1 MAKVIPPISIEF
13 YKVLF
18 EQARDGIFI
27 ADGDGRYIDVNDS
40 GHRMLGYEPG
50 TLVGKYITDIL
61 RLEDHLRLATEM
73 SLLKAGE
80 SLTREWSLVRKDGS
94 LLDAEITAQQLSN
107 KQLLGVV
114 RDISDRKAVEDGILH
129 LAKGASGR
137 GQTFFQSMVEYL
149 AKGLRA
155 DYAFAGHLIGQ
166 NHDRVRTD
174 AVWAEGTLAN
184 DFEYELKNTPCANV
198 IGQKVCFY
206 PCDVQALFDQDEL
219 LAQMGVNAYI
229 GAPVFDGVGQA
240 LGIVV
245 ALWKKP
251 CVEYRYVE
259 PMLQVFAARAG
270 AEWERGRAEDN
281 LRNSLQR
288 LSLATQSGNIGIWDW
303 DVAANELTWD
313 EQMYALY
320 GIRRQDFS
328 GAVEAWE
335 KGLHPEDLT
344 RVRVE
349 VSASL
354 TKTNEFHTEFRV
366 VWPDGQTRHIEGH
379 GLVLRGPDGIAVRMI
394 GTNWDITDRK
404 RADEA
409 LRKSEDL
416 YRTLVETA
424 HDMIWSVDASGRF
437 TFVNDA
443 VRHIYGYEPA
453 EMMGRP
459 FMNFQTAEQ
468 AKKDLEAFARIKA
481 GEAHFKYE
489 TEHLHRD
496 GHPIWLSFN
505 AIVMRDS
512 QGTVL
517 GTTGTA
523 RDITENKRLENQLRQ
538 VQKIESIGRLAGG
551 VAHDFNNLL
560 GAILG
565 YSELAQQQIPEE
577 SNAYRFLAGITEAAC
592 RGGNLTQQLLAF
604 ARKKVVKPEVV
615 DLNKIVAGM
624 EPMLRRLIGEDLDFN
639 FVPGASLCRVKVDIG
654 SLEQVIMNLTVNARD
669 AMLQHGKLTL
679 ETTNVTLG
687 EDYAAKHAD
696 VKPGPYVL
704 LAVTDTGTGMTE
716 KVRAQIFEPF
726 FTTKPVGQGTGLGL
740 AMCHGIVKQAGG
752 HIAVYSEVGTGTTF
766 KIYLPITHENLH
778 FLKLPPAK
786 PMTGGTE
793 TILFVED
800 EALVRDCAQRALSGL
815 GYNVIVAANGLEAL
829 DLLSSLK
836 GPLHLLVTDVVMPK
850 MGGPELAK
858 KIVERFPGIKV
869 LYSSGYTE
877 NAIVHGG
884 ILKESINF
892 IQKPYLPSELADRI
906 RRILDG
912 R

>member
-1 MAKVIPPISIEF
+1 MAKVSPPSAIEF

-27 ADGDGRYIDVNDS
+27 SDGEGRYIDVNES

-50 TLVGKYITDIL
+50 TLIGKHVTDIL
-61 RLEDHLRLATEM
+61 RIEDHARLATEM

-80 SLTREWSLVRKDGS
+80 SLTREWSLVRKDGTR
-94 LLDAEITAQQLSN
+94 LDVEIAAQQLSN

-114 RDISDRKAVEDGILH
+114 RDLSERNKGQLELRESEAFLQLSQQAGQCGSWNWEVSTGHVRWSDHLCRIHGIEPDQFDGTLEAAIRLIHPEDRHGVGQLIQNILAANDPERIDYRIVKPTTGEVRF
-129 LAKGASGR
+129 LWGR
-137 GQTFFQSMVEYL
+137 GQTLLDENGRL
-149 AKGLRA
+149 AR
-155 DYAFAGHLIGQ
+155 
-166 NHDRVRTD
+166 
-174 AVWAEGTLAN
+174 
-184 DFEYELKNTPCANV
+184 V
-198 IGQKVCFY
+198 IGVVS
-206 PCDVQALFDQDEL
+206 DV
-219 LAQMGVNAYI
+219 
-229 GAPVFDGVGQA
+229 
-240 LGIVV
+240 
-245 ALWKKP
+245 
-251 CVEYRYVE
+251 
-259 PMLQVFAARAG
+259 
-270 AEWERGRAEDN
+270 
-281 LRNSLQR
+281 
-288 LSLATQSGNIGIWDW
+288 
-303 DVAANELTWD
+303 
-313 EQMYALY
+313 
-320 GIRRQDFS
+320 
-328 GAVEAWE
+328 
-335 KGLHPEDLT
+335 
-344 RVRVE
+344 
-349 VSASL
+349 
-354 TKTNEFHTEFRV
+354 
-366 VWPDGQTRHIEGH
+366 
-379 GLVLRGPDGIAVRMI
+379 
-394 GTNWDITDRK
+394 TDRK
-404 RADEA
+404 LSDEA
-409 LRKSEDL
+409 LRKSEGL

-424 HDMIWSVDASGRF
+424 HDMIWSVDAQGRWI
-437 TFVNDA
+437 FVNDA
-443 VRHIYGYEPA
+443 VKNIYGYDPA
-453 EMMGRP
+453 EMIGRP
-459 FMNFQTAEQ
+459 FMDFETAEQ
-468 AKKDLEAFARIKA
+468 AQKDLKAFARIKA

-489 TEHLHRD
+489 TEHLHKD

-523 RDITENKRLENQLRQ
+523 RDITESKRLENQLRQ
-538 VQKIESIGRLAGG
+538 VQKIDSIGRLAGG

-577 SNAYRFLAGITEAAC
+577 SDAYRYLAGAIEAAR

-624 EPMLRRLIGEDLDFN
+624 EPMLRRLVSEDLDFY
-639 FVPGASLCRVKVDIG
+639 FVPGSSLCRVKIDIG

-679 ETTNVTLG
+679 ETTNVSIG
-687 EDYAAKHAD
+687 EDYAAKNAE
-696 VKPGPYVL
+696 VKPGQYVL

-752 HIAVYSEVGTGTTF
+752 HIEVYSEVGKGTTF
-766 KIYLPITHENLH
+766 KIYLPIVQENLNVS
-778 FLKLPPAK
+778 KVPAAT
-786 PMTGGTE
+786 PMKGGTE

-800 EALVRDCAQRALSGL
+800 EALVRDCAKRALSGL
-815 GYNVIVAANGLEAL
+815 GYNVIEAANGQEAL
-829 DLLSSLK
+829 DLLSLLK
-836 GPLHLLVTDVVMPK
+836 GPIHLLITDVVMPK
-850 MGGPELAK
+850 MSGPELAK
-858 KIVERFPGIKV
+858 KIVERIPGIKI

-892 IQKPYLPSELADRI
+892 IQKPYLPSELTDRI

>member
-1 MAKVIPPISIEF
+1 MAEVIPPSAIEF

-27 ADGDGRYIDVNDS
+27 ADGEGRYIDVNES

-50 TLVGKYITDIL
+50 TLIGKHITDIL
-61 RLEDHLRLATEM
+61 RVEDHARLATEM
-73 SLLKAGE
+73 PLLKAGE
-80 SLTREWSLVRKDGS
+80 SLTREWSLVRKDGTR
-94 LLDAEITAQQLSN
+94 LDVEIAAQQLSN

-114 RDISDRKAVEDGILH
+114 RDLSERNMGQLKLRESEAFLQLSQQAGQCGSWNWEVSTGHVRWSDHLCRIHGIEPDQFDGTLEAAIRLIHPEDRHGVGQLIQNILAAND
-129 LAKGASGR
+129 LERIDYRIVKPTGEVRFLWGR
-137 GQTFFQSMVEYL
+137 GQTLLDENGRP
-149 AKGLRA
+149 AR
-155 DYAFAGHLIGQ
+155 
-166 NHDRVRTD
+166 
-174 AVWAEGTLAN
+174 
-184 DFEYELKNTPCANV
+184 V
-198 IGQKVCFY
+198 IGVVS
-206 PCDVQALFDQDEL
+206 DV
-219 LAQMGVNAYI
+219 
-229 GAPVFDGVGQA
+229 
-240 LGIVV
+240 
-245 ALWKKP
+245 
-251 CVEYRYVE
+251 
-259 PMLQVFAARAG
+259 
-270 AEWERGRAEDN
+270 
-281 LRNSLQR
+281 
-288 LSLATQSGNIGIWDW
+288 
-303 DVAANELTWD
+303 
-313 EQMYALY
+313 
-320 GIRRQDFS
+320 
-328 GAVEAWE
+328 
-335 KGLHPEDLT
+335 
-344 RVRVE
+344 
-349 VSASL
+349 
-354 TKTNEFHTEFRV
+354 
-366 VWPDGQTRHIEGH
+366 
-379 GLVLRGPDGIAVRMI
+379 
-394 GTNWDITDRK
+394 TDRK
-404 RADEA
+404 LSDEA
-409 LRKSEDL
+409 LRKSEGL

-424 HDMIWSVDASGRF
+424 HDMIWSVDAQGRWI
-437 TFVNDA
+437 FVNDA
-443 VRHIYGYEPA
+443 VKNIYGYDPA
-453 EMMGRP
+453 EMLGRP
-459 FMNFQTAEQ
+459 FMDFETAEQ
-468 AKKDLEAFARIKA
+468 AQKDLEAFARIKA

-489 TEHLHRD
+489 TEHLHKD

-505 AIVMRDS
+505 AIVLRDS

-523 RDITENKRLENQLRQ
+523 RDITESKRLENQLRQ

-577 SNAYRFLAGITEAAC
+577 SDAYRYLAGTIEAAR

-624 EPMLRRLIGEDLDFN
+624 EPMLRRLIGEDLDFY
-639 FVPGASLCRVKVDIG
+639 FVSGASLSRVKVDIG

-679 ETTNVTLG
+679 ETTNVSIG
-687 EDYAAKHAD
+687 DDYAAKNAE
-696 VKPGPYVL
+696 VKPGQYVL

-740 AMCHGIVKQAGG
+740 AMSHGIVKQAGG

-766 KIYLPITHENLH
+766 KIYLPIVEENINVSNV
-778 FLKLPPAK
+778 PAAT
-786 PMTGGTE
+786 PMKGGTE

-800 EALVRDCAQRALSGL
+800 EALVRDCAKRALSGL

-836 GPLHLLVTDVVMPK
+836 GPIHLLVTDVVMPK
-850 MGGPELAK
+850 MGGCELAK
-858 KIVERFPGIKV
+858 KIVERIPGIKI